1 MGRETK
7 FLLAL
12 LGLLAGVFVGVV
24 SLKLFVPRPP
34 DGVGPDVH
42 TDMAA
47 AERQDLVEPPALDP
61 PPPRI
66 DPPRDDTYAGRGS
79 RFGNA
84 GPVERGPRD
93 PFVVPA
99 SLETALPEL
108 PGDGRDLPPPPGVS
122 EFPQVARPAAPE
134 PAPSATAQTAGVAPL
149 GDPPP
154 ALGSPPGQPV
164 LEPPPAIEKR
174 VSPPAASLS
183 GPVPGEAYVTRA
195 GDTWWSIAERAYGDG
210 RFYRGLFAWNRA
222 VSPRVTLAA
231 GTRLEVPPV
240 ARLAA
245 AWPALA
251 PRD

>member
-42 TDMAA
+42 TDM
-47 AERQDLVEPPALDP
+47 
-61 PPPRI
+61 
-66 DPPRDDTYAGRGS
+66 
-79 RFGNA
+79 
-84 GPVERGPRD
+84 
-93 PFVVPA
+93 
-99 SLETALPEL
+99 TALPEL